1 MSERAK
7 GALLWVLAVIL
18 MMSAA
23 VYQERTGPTYP
34 FKGEILVGGE
44 PQRYRLVRSEE
55 TVRDARVGLPS
66 PSPAATGRVYWRRYP
81 TGEDFRVLDM
91 AVETNEEG
99 RQELAAYLPSQP
111 ASGKLEY
118 RVEVDAPGGV
128 LRIPWGGSGEET
140 IVMRYKD
147 PVPLPVLL
155 SHIAFM
161 FFGMLIG
168 MRAALGAL
176 FAPAGVRR
184 LSWITL
190 GLMTVG
196 GMILGPIVQKYAFG
210 AYWTGFPWGYDLTD
224 NKTLIMWVVWIG
236 ACGMLGWKPRT
247 ETPSWRAR
255 GAVLVAAI
263 VMTAVYLIPHSLRG
277 SELDYAAVEGAPQG
291 SQAFVPTPR
300 PPADPA
306 VDRA

>member
-1 MSERAK
+1 MSQRAK

-34 FKGEILVGGE
+34 VKGEILVGGE
-44 PQRYRLVRSEE
+44 PQRYRLLRSEE
-55 TVRDARVGLPS
+55 SVRDARIALPS
-66 PSPAATGRVYWRRYP
+66 PAPGATGRVFWRRYP

-91 AVETNEEG
+91 AVETTEEG
-99 RQELAAYLPSQP
+99 GQELAAYLPSQP
-111 ASGKLEY
+111 ASGKLDY
-118 RVEVDAPGGV
+118 RVEVDVPGGL
-128 LRIPWGGSGEET
+128 LRIPSAGSGEET

-147 PVPLPVLL
+147 PVPLPILI

-176 FAPAGVRR
+176 FAPVGVRR

-190 GLMTVG
+190 ALMTVG

-224 NKTLIMWVVWIG
+224 NKTLIMWLVWIG
-236 ACGMLGWKPRT
+236 ACWLLGWKPRA

-255 GAVLVAAI
+255 AAVLVAAI
-263 VMTAVYLIPHSLRG
+263 VMTVVFLIPHSLRG
-277 SELDYAAVEGAPQG
+277 SELDYGAVETVRTG
-291 SQAFVPTPR
+291 R
-300 PPADPA
+300 
-306 VDRA
+306 